1 MDVDEYVLGWDVV
14 GMIGSCAMHQ
24 LKSNRRIHRAIFFLF
39 VRPCLRDVSFL
50 NRHLS
55 FLLISATLGMPVE
68 KPTSI
73 WVFQLAPI
81 GCSLASSV
89 GSSILCMM

>member
-1 MDVDEYVLGWDVV
+1 MGCCWDDRELRDASAQ
-14 GMIGSCAMHQ
+14 IKPTHPSSH
-24 LKSNRRIHRAIFFLF
+24 FFLF